1 MPGGLFVSWNLP
13 GEILVSFFSC
23 AEANMFCD
31 ACGTQLQT
39 NQQYCSGCGKSI
51 SGTIIGYPRRSRL
64 QEHVRL
70 LAILWFAFG
79 AFEMLGGVVLM
90 ILANTLF
97 VNLAAM
103 QTPQPGEPSLA
114 FLRPLISVVGIFVLG
129 KGLAGVLAGYGLL
142 NREAWGR
149 VLALVLG
156 FLALIHVPIGTAL
169 GVYTLWV
176 LLPANSEAE
185 YAKYQTANAA

>member
-1 MPGGLFVSWNLP
+1 
-13 GEILVSFFSC
+13 
-23 AEANMFCD
+23 MFCD

-39 NQQYCSGCGKSI
+39 NQQYCSGCGKAI
-51 SGTIIGYPRRSRL
+51 SGNIIGYPRRSRL

-70 LAILWFAFG
+70 LAIIWFAFG
-79 AFEMLGGVVLM
+79 AFEILGGVVLM

-97 VNLAAM
+97 VSLAAA

-114 FLRPLISVVGIFVLG
+114 FLRPLISVVAIFILG
-129 KGLAGVLAGYGLL
+129 KGLAGFLAGYGLL
-142 NREAWGR
+142 NREPWGR

-156 FLALIHVPIGTAL
+156 FVALVLIPPFGMAL

-185 YAKYQTANAA
+185 YAKYQTATAA

>member
-1 MPGGLFVSWNLP
+1 
-13 GEILVSFFSC
+13 
-23 AEANMFCD
+23 MFCD

-39 NQQYCSGCGKSI
+39 NQQYCSGCGKAI
-51 SGTIIGYPRRSRL
+51 TGTIIGYPRRSRL

-79 AFEMLGGVVLM
+79 AFEILGGLVLTV
-90 ILANTLF
+90 LANTLF
-97 VNLAAM
+97 VRLAEM
-103 QTPQPGEPSLA
+103 QGPQPGGPPIA
-114 FLRPLISVVGIFVLG
+114 FLRPLLSVIGIFVLG
-129 KGLAGVLAGYGLL
+129 KGLAGFLAGYGLL

-156 FLALIHVPIGTAL
+156 FIALIHIPLGTAL

-185 YAKYQTANAA
+185 YQKYQTATAA

>member
-1 MPGGLFVSWNLP
+1 
-13 GEILVSFFSC
+13 
-23 AEANMFCD
+23 
-31 ACGTQLQT
+31 
-39 NQQYCSGCGKSI
+39 
-51 SGTIIGYPRRSRL
+51 
-64 QEHVRL
+64 
-70 LAILWFAFG
+70 
-79 AFEMLGGVVLM
+79 
-90 ILANTLF
+90 
-97 VNLAAM
+97 
-103 QTPQPGEPSLA
+103 
-114 FLRPLISVVGIFVLG
+114 LISVVGIFVLG